1 MRHGVLYSSRLAG
14 THRWRIRGCGVLVLA
29 ISTAVI
35 GLPAYGAEPT
45 LASVTR
51 LTPAAPPEHYG
62 PIFPILEED
71 MRVTIQQRFEAK
83 IPELKQQ
90 LTDSVWNYRLPTIP
104 RPTTD
109 TARTLLVDPSLTL
122 QNEVVAPDGRL
133 IATAGT
139 RVNPLRTIALV
150 RTYLVV
156 DGSDDRQLGWAVR
169 QITARAKHPTTL
181 LLTDGDLAA
190 VMATVP
196 AGTPVYPA
204 PPELFTRCPVDS
216 VPARLSRAGDQLR
229 IDFVPEQDLK

>member
-1 MRHGVLYSSRLAG
+1 MRR
-14 THRWRIRGCGVLVLA
+14 CGALVLA
-29 ISTAVI
+29 VSTAVI
-35 GLPAYGAEPT
+35 ALPASAAEPT
-45 LASVTR
+45 PASVTR
-51 LTPAAPPEHYG
+51 LTPAAPPEQYG

-71 MRVTIQQRFEAK
+71 MRTTIQQRFAAK

-90 LTDSVWNYRLPTIP
+90 LTDSVRNYRLPTIP

-122 QNEVVAPDGRL
+122 QNDVVAPDGRL
-133 IATAGT
+133 IAKAGT

-156 DGSDDRQLGWAVR
+156 DASDDRQLAWAVQ
-169 QITARAKHPTTL
+169 QIMVGATRPTTL
-181 LLTDGDLAA
+181 LLTDGDLSAI
-190 VMATVP
+190 MATVP

-204 PPELFTRCPVDS
+204 PPELFTRFSVDS

-229 IDFVPEQDLK
+229 IDFIPERDLK

>member
-1 MRHGVLYSSRLAG
+1 MRHGVLHLSRQAG
-14 THRWRIRGCGVLVLA
+14 AHRWRPRRCCALVLA
-29 ISTAVI
+29 VSTAVI
-35 GLPAYGAEPT
+35 AFPAYGAELTP
-45 LASVTR
+45 ASVTR
-51 LTPAAPPEHYG
+51 LTPAAPPEQYG

-71 MRVTIQQRFEAK
+71 MRTTIQQRFEAK

-90 LTDSVWNYRLPTIP
+90 LTDSVRNYRLPTIP
-104 RPTTD
+104 RPTTA

-122 QNEVVAPDGRL
+122 QNDVVAPDGRL
-133 IATAGT
+133 IAKAGT

-156 DGSDDRQLGWAVR
+156 DASDDRQMVWAVQ
-169 QITARAKHPTTL
+169 QIMAGATRPTTL

-190 VMATVP
+190 VMAAVP

-204 PPELFTRCPVDS
+204 PPELFTRFPVDS

-229 IDFVPEQDLK
+229 IDFIPEQDLK